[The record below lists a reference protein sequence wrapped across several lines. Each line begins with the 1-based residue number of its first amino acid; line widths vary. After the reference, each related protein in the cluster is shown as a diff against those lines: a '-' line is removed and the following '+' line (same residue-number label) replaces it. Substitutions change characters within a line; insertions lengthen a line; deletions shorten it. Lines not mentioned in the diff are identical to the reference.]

1 MCQGTL
7 AGALADFVCLELSGD
22 SSDLCQWRPF
32 CVQPAQ
38 RLASSHN
45 WGMMTGS
52 RATSS
57 PLPTGGSHMR
67 WRGERE
73 SENVEDRRAVRL
85 GRPGM
90 AIGGVGVLVILA
102 VALLTG
108 QDPLV
113 LLEGLNSTQVSVE
126 PGAQGGGQYGAPAD
140 ELGQFA
146 SVVLAST
153 EDVWRDLFEQRG
165 QRYREPLLV
174 LFSDA
179 VDSACGSAS
188 AAMGPFYC
196 PEDDKVYLDLSFF
209 HELERRFAA
218 PGDFAQAYVIAHEV
232 GHHVQNL
239 LGLSERVRHAQQRA
253 SREEANALSVRL
265 ELQADCLAGVWGFHA
280 NQTRQLLEPG
290 DVDEGLRAAAAIGDD
305 RLQRSGGRRV
315 QPESW
320 THGSS
325 AMRARWLRRGLE
337 RGDMNECDTFSAS
350 VL

>member
-1 MCQGTL
+1 
-7 AGALADFVCLELSGD
+7 
-22 SSDLCQWRPF
+22 
-32 CVQPAQ
+32 
-38 RLASSHN
+38 
-45 WGMMTGS
+45 
-52 RATSS
+52 
-57 PLPTGGSHMR
+57 MR

-73 SENVEDRRAVRL
+73 SENVEDRRGVRL

-90 AIGGVGVLVILA
+90 AIGGAGLLVILA

-126 PGAQGGGQYGAPAD
+126 PGGQAGTPSD

-153 EDVWRDLFEQRG
+153 EDVWRDLFNQRG
-165 QRYREPLLV
+165 QRYREPHLV

-179 VDSACGSAS
+179 VDSACGYAS
-188 AAMGPFYC
+188 AAVGPFYC

-209 HELERRFAA
+209 HELNRRFGA

-239 LGLSERVRHAQQRA
+239 LGLSERVRRAQQRA
-253 SREEANALSVRL
+253 SKEEANALSVRL

-305 RLQRSGGRRV
+305 QLQRSSGRSV

-337 RGDMNECDTFSAS
+337 SGDMNGCDALSAS
-350 VL
+350 TL